1 MKKVGIMSMQR
12 IANYGSFLQAYALKQ
27 LIEELG
33 CKVEFVDYHV
43 GTPVIA
49 ENADSKNKLVRKIEK
64 GLETFR
70 YQAPLAH
77 KLAFIRYKQSFAKKY
92 MPLLGIT
99 DEMNYNPTLDCLVI
113 GSDEV
118 FNCIQKNSNVGY
130 ALFLEKCKDLVR
142 LLDGNRRI
150 AMCCCQNYGRLM
162 HLQLYEN
169 QATEIQQ
176 EWNSIV
182 EILKQCNYDEDICKT
197 AVSAANEYFHTLIQR
212 KKDDELAKLEDSMDQ
227 VHQESGLCEAAEIA
241 ALCLANLYKSGGQR
255 KITPEIYEKVKKYLR
270 NFPESM
276 RIRAAFIITSE
287 AIYSQSAEY
296 KRVPDRIINDANKW
310 SMQYPSEIEF
320 QEGYFGLLFSRL
332 KYAQEQDMRN
342 EQRRV
347 FREMKKVAGRANY
360 SEYNEHNQLMDTVEM
375 LQIMFGY

>member
-1 MKKVGIMSMQR
+1 MESCRSIG
-12 IANYGSFLQAYALKQ
+12 
-27 LIEELG
+27 
-33 CKVEFVDYHV
+33 
-43 GTPVIA
+43 
-49 ENADSKNKLVRKIEK
+49 KNV
-64 GLETFR
+64 
-70 YQAPLAH
+70 
-77 KLAFIRYKQSFAKKY
+77 
-92 MPLLGIT
+92 
-99 DEMNYNPTLDCLVI
+99 
-113 GSDEV
+113 V
-118 FNCIQKNSNVGY
+118 FGHNCIIEANVQIGDNTYIDSNTIVRNGTQIGENSFVGANCIIGEY
-130 ALFLEKCKDLVR
+130 LMDFCVNALFLEKCKDWVR